1 MENLNIGERVSVVT
15 TPFMPIGTMIKKPA
29 REEVALEPKSVESMT
44 FGNSREAILE
54 RIRFGEFQELY
65 PLLQSIGFLSERERL
80 SIAKVWLKEGAPE
93 HVKYYGGDLLFGN
106 YQGIKTTDAVIRELE
121 ERESGRK

>member
-1 MENLNIGERVSVVT
+1 MENLNIGEQVSVVT
-15 TPFMPIGTMIKKPA
+15 TPFMPIGTMTKKPKIES
-29 REEVALEPKSVESMT
+29 REEVLEK
-44 FGNSREAILE
+44 IC
-54 RIRFGEFQELY
+54 FGEFQELY

-121 ERESGRK
+121 ERENGRK